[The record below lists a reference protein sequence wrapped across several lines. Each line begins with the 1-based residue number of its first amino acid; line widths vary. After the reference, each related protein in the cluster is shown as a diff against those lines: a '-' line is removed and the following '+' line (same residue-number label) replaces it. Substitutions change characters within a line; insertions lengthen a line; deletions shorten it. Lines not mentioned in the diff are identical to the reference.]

1 MSYQPSEGAAQPV
14 NNYMVWSII
23 SLVITVIT
31 CCLCFTIP
39 SIATAIVALVF
50 SSKVNGA
57 LNRSDFAGAQQSS
70 RMAKLWNQITL
81 GVFAVG
87 LALWLVSFFM
97 QGGIAGQQK
106 AMEEIKQMLE
116 QQR

>member
-1 MSYQPSEGAAQPV
+1 M
-14 NNYMVWSII
+14 SII
-23 SLVITVIT
+23 SLIITVIT
-31 CCLCFTIP
+31 VVSASHSFDRH
-39 SIATAIVALVF
+39 AIVALVF

-57 LNRSDFAGAQQSS
+57 LNRSDFAAAQQSS

-81 GVFAVG
+81 GVFAAG